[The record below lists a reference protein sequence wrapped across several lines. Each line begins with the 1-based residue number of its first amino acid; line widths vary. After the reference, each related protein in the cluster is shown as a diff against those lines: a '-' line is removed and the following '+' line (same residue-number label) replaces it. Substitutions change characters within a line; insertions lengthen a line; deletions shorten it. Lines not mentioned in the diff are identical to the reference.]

1 MPGKKRA
8 AKAVAQ
14 RARNDCEEIRHY
26 GESQNGS
33 LLTYERPSQNQT
45 GLFDEGQGRLHGGV
59 VHFTPCRSEETAPPC
74 RMAQLKPQVTWTE
87 TIQTEPL
94 AAAAGLA

>member
-45 GLFDEGQGRLHGGV
+45 GLFDEGQGRLHGGCGTL
-59 VHFTPCRSEETAPPC
+59 HS
-74 RMAQLKPQVTWTE
+74 LQV
-87 TIQTEPL
+87 
-94 AAAAGLA
+94 